1 MTAVK
6 AEAPVQMSVPS
17 LLAWNIAFI
26 SIVATCAPTAVSG
39 ADPDTVV
46 VLNVTAEL
54 RAPSGNALAD
64 DEFDVAGRTVR
75 ALLETAGIVVDWR
88 DCRSARPDCEGS
100 TRKRLGVE
108 VRLRPQA
115 KSAER
120 FVCGEVTR
128 DYLGRPVIVAYL
140 APHVDLV
147 AAFRFHVAS
156 RSNPSLGD
164 VRVGQLVG
172 LTLAHEVGHW
182 LGLPHAPSGV
192 MKARPALEEVT
203 DLVAQRLAFAGAQG
217 SSLRTAL
224 RTRSAAIVASNP

>member
-1 MTAVK
+1 MAVT

-17 LLAWNIAFI
+17 LLAWKIALV

-54 RAPSGNALAD
+54 RTPSGALPD

-75 ALLETAGIVVDWR
+75 TLLETAGIVVDWR

-100 TRKRLGVE
+100 TRKPLAVE

-115 KSAER
+115 KAADH

-140 APHVDLV
+140 APHVDLA

-164 VRVGQLVG
+164 VRIGQLVG

-203 DLVAQRLAFAGAQG
+203 ALVAQQLAFAGAQG
-217 SSLRTAL
+217 SRLRTAL
-224 RTRSAAIVASNP
+224 RDRSTAIVASNP